1 MVVRERNA
9 ARHATATYTATLFHH
24 ATPTQ
29 PPARLPHHR
38 TPSTTTMLPRLRSP
52 LSRCA
57 VAAARPLAR
66 LYSQTAPPPTPATP
80 APTASTTPLPEP
92 VPGEQSRRMQAP
104 NRETTWSRSQ
114 RPRALGMMGPRFEQT
129 ILERQVR
136 ISPRRGTTHTDTI
149 YSQRRTPR
157 SN

>member
-1 MVVRERNA
+1 
-9 ARHATATYTATLFHH
+9 
-24 ATPTQ
+24 
-29 PPARLPHHR
+29 
-38 TPSTTTMLPRLRSP
+38 MLPRLRSP

-57 VAAARPLAR
+57 ATARPLAR
-66 LYSQTAPPPTPATP
+66 LYSQTAPPPTSTTP
-80 APTASTTPLPEP
+80 APTGSATPLPEP

-114 RPRALGMMGPRFEQT
+114 RPRALGMVGPRFEQT

-136 ISPRRGTTHTDTI
+136 IPRRGTTHTDTI